1 MAIENGEQPQT
12 DVRTFVNSKESEV
25 LPLLIEVEYADRVNF
40 AMQQDGVPLVERIS
54 LTNNDEAVLENVVI
68 KVTLE
73 NGDCTPWSQ
82 QIDRIDSGN
91 IFNIEPDDL
100 RLSARSLATRTEA
113 ERTALLIVV
122 ESNGRSVC
130 KDFPIELLAFDQ
142 WPGVG
147 LYPELLAAFVTPN
160 HPKVAEMLA
169 DARKSLGDLSDGQD
183 SLDGYQS
190 GNRQRA
196 AQIAEACFNAV
207 LTRGIGYISLPASFD
222 REGQRVRLV
231 DRICR
236 ENFGSCLDLSLLLS
250 SLWEQV
256 GLHPLVL
263 MLEGHAMPAV
273 WTHES
278 HLPEPAI
285 DEAARIRNLIELGEI
300 VPVES
305 TLVTQSGA
313 TFAAAVDSAKKRMQT
328 PGSGFCAVDILSGRK
343 RGVRPLPLRTD
354 AESTELDL
362 KVVDAGTKLEAAD
375 TLLDRVALADRAERK
390 ETIDSTSQEE
400 ETGSDRIERWKTRLL
415 DLSLRNRLINFRQ
428 TGRTIRLMVPDVA
441 LLEDMLADEKRF
453 SIYPKTDGDEDYL
466 RQELDARQVYTS
478 EAPAETQKRL
488 LQLYRT
494 SRSSIEET
502 GANLLHIAIGMLKW
516 FESESSETP
525 RYAPLILLPVK
536 LIRNSTGFG
545 YRYDF
550 ELSDEPL
557 RPNVTLLEKLRKEFG
572 IETDGLDD
580 LPEDEHGLDVPLIL
594 RNFRAAIRDTSR
606 WEVEES
612 VYLGLFSFNKFLM
625 WRDLQENM
633 DRLRQN
639 RLVQHFV
646 DREQKEFDSDPFPRP
661 EDLDDQVKPGELYCT
676 RDADATQ
683 LAAIRAAAD
692 KRTFV
697 LEGPPGTGK
706 SQTIA
711 NIIADSLA
719 RGKRVLFVAEK
730 MAALS
735 VVRHRLEEDGL
746 GPFCLELHSAKAS
759 KKDVLAQLQSG
770 LNVSKMIKP
779 PEWAQLCEELSLSR
793 DQLNTYVRE
802 LHELRATGES
812 LFRVLGRLSL
822 LGEGPRITI
831 PIENLIEISKEQL
844 GIWRHEIALLKE
856 RAETIDPVHENP
868 LRGIGRS
875 EWSFSLP
882 EEVRDCLLKATNS
895 VRQLDEHLSSFLDA
909 VGIIEVES
917 TSFGRDTVQVLAIM
931 ANQLLKC
938 PMPDARL
945 LTGTDAEALIAD
957 IHQLIEQGK
966 LRDAKRNDLLSRYR
980 DEYFDLDHLIHLDA
994 VNRAA
999 RLPGPLRFFAG
1010 FFARRKFRPYC
1021 TAKVPDLDTLRLD
1034 LETAREF
1041 KKLSAKLASA
1051 GEAVSVLGR
1060 RWNNGE
1066 ANWDELEK
1074 LMAWCEHFRK
1084 AAEVLHRTPNGNS
1097 LVQPLADATSDAAI
1111 VKAVSPSAKELVKAW
1126 NGWMKSWN
1134 ELKQLLITTGY
1145 DAFGTGLEIGWLSR
1159 VDDVLHR
1166 WSDSIPQLNDWCA
1179 WRRARDSATKQGLT
1193 DLIEQYE
1200 RGELKRDQLND
1211 VFERSFGEKWF
1222 TAIANSTVAIR
1233 EFNAGAHT
1241 NMITRFR
1248 RIDQL
1253 LIDRTHQ
1260 MVVARLSE
1268 RMPARSS
1275 QASAQSEL
1283 GILRREL
1290 EKKRRHLPT
1299 RRLIEAMPNLLP
1311 RLKPCF
1317 LMSPLSIAQYLN
1329 TNLPPF
1335 DLVIFDEASQIPVWD
1350 SIGAI
1355 ARGNEVVIVGDSKQ
1369 LPPTNFFNTIDDD
1382 DDYNDEDFAVDDM
1395 ESILKECNASGIP
1408 RMQLLWH
1415 YRSRHESLIA
1425 FSNHHYYENRLHTF
1439 PSPEKRSAELGVT
1452 FRHVADGVY
1461 DRGVSRTNRIEASKV
1476 VEEVVL
1482 RLKGSNT
1489 PDSIGV
1495 VTFNQAQQSLIEDL
1509 LDAKRREMPEIESF
1523 FTNEVSEPVF
1533 VKNLENVQGDE
1544 RDTIIFSVGYGP
1556 DHTGKPSMNFGP
1568 LNKDGGERRLNVAI
1582 TRARKRLIV
1591 FSSLRSD
1598 QIDLKRTRSIGVKH
1612 FKTFLDYADRGLK
1625 AIAEAID
1632 YSGVR
1637 EFESGFERAVWN
1649 ALTERGWEV
1658 DTQVGCAGYRIDL
1671 SVRDP
1676 DRPGRYI
1683 IGIECDGAAY
1693 HSAKTARDRDRL
1705 RQSVLEGL
1713 GWRIERI
1720 WSTEWKI
1727 NPDHC
1732 ITVIEQAINDAK
1744 RGIPATHNVP
1754 TTTTKTATDPE
1765 VQERANSQQAKFE
1778 LQSDPVDKQTNL
1790 YTEGS
1795 AIPAG
1800 PPEYKLATPTHSGLN
1815 RLDIFDYSST
1825 TKAVNALGEIVKV
1838 EGPILEELAFRSLAE
1853 WFGNNRV
1860 IERYRDHFRDI
1871 LAQALQSQPIK
1882 NENHVLWPAEFDPIE
1897 FTTFRIPG
1905 PEENDRRSLEH
1916 IPLIERANAVVHVV
1930 NYQFGLPR
1938 EDLIRETAKLFGFN
1952 RITSRTREAVGDAID
1967 LAISQGRVECRDG
1980 QVSVTEI

>member
-1 MAIENGEQPQT
+1 MSWEANKMDDTAHAEESLPIAIG
-12 DVRTFVNSKESEV
+12 
-25 LPLLIEVEYADRVNF
+25 VEYADRVNF

-54 LTNNDEAVLENVVI
+54 LTNIDEVVAENVVI
-68 KVTLE
+68 KVALE
-73 NGDCTPWSQ
+73 NGECEPWSQ
-82 QIDRIDSGN
+82 QIERIDSGN
-91 IFNIEPDDL
+91 IFNIEPDGL
-100 RLSARSLATRTEA
+100 RLRARSLATRTEA
-113 ERTALLIVV
+113 ERTVLHIVV

-130 KDFPIELLAFDQ
+130 KDVPIELLAFDQ
-142 WPGVG
+142 WPGAG

-160 HPKVAEMLA
+160 HPKVAELLR
-169 DARKSLGDLSDGQD
+169 DARKSLGDLSGGQD
-183 SLDGYQS
+183 ALEGYQS
-190 GNRQRA
+190 GSRQRA

-207 LTRGIGYISLPASFD
+207 LTRGIGYISSPASFD
-222 REGQRVRLV
+222 REGQRIRLV

-263 MLEGHAMPAV
+263 LFEGHAMPAV

-305 TLVTQSGA
+305 TLVTQPGA
-313 TFAAAVDSAKKRMQT
+313 TFAGAVDSAKKRMQT

-343 RGVRPLPLRTD
+343 RGVRPLPLRVD
-354 AESTELDL
+354 AKSTELDL
-362 KVVDAGTKLEAAD
+362 KEVDAGARPEAAD
-375 TLLDRVALADRAERK
+375 TLLDRVALADRAERRAAI
-390 ETIDSTSQEE
+390 ESTSQEE

-428 TGRTIRLMVPDVA
+428 TGRTVRLMVPDVA
-441 LLEDMLADEKRF
+441 RLEDMLADETQF
-453 SIYPKTDGDEDYL
+453 SIYPKTDGDEEYL
-466 RQELDARQVYTS
+466 RQQLDAQQLYTS

-488 LQLYRT
+488 LLLYRT

-502 GANLLHIAIGMLKW
+502 GANLLHLAVGMLKW

-550 ELSDEPL
+550 SLSDEPL
-557 RPNVTLLEKLRKEFG
+557 RPNVTLLEKLRTDFG

-612 VYLGLFSFNKFLM
+612 VFLGLFSFNKFLM

-639 RLVQHFV
+639 RLVRHFV
-646 DREQKEFDSDPFPRP
+646 DPAQEGFDPDPFPRP

-759 KKDVLAQLQSG
+759 KKDVLAQLQAG
-770 LNVSKMIKP
+770 LSAASMSEP
-779 PEWAQLCEELSLSR
+779 PEWRQLCEELELTR

-802 LHELRATGES
+802 LHEPRATGES
-812 LFRVLGRLSL
+812 LYQVLGRLSL
-822 LGEGPRITI
+822 LGDGPRVVI
-831 PIENLIEISKEQL
+831 PTDNMILISQEQL
-844 GIWRHEIALLKE
+844 SIWRREIVLIQE
-856 RAETIDPVHENP
+856 RAGTIDPPHEHP
-868 LRGIGRS
+868 LRGIGRA

-882 EEVRDCLLKATNS
+882 EEVRECLSKATDS
-895 VRQLDEHLSSFLDA
+895 ARQLDERLSAFLDA
-909 VGIIEVES
+909 VGIKEI
-917 TSFGRDTVQVLAIM
+917 TSSALGRDAVQVLAIM
-931 ANQLLKC
+931 ANQLLHC
-938 PMPDARL
+938 PLPDSRL
-945 LTGTDAEALIAD
+945 LLGTDASALIAD
-957 IHQLIEQGK
+957 LHRLIEQGK
-966 LRDAKRNDLLSRYR
+966 LRDAKRNELLSRYR
-980 DEYFDLDHLIHLDA
+980 EEFLDLDHVVHLDA

-999 RLPGPLRFFAG
+999 RLPGPISLIAG
-1010 FFARRKFRPYC
+1010 LFARRKFRPYC
-1021 TAKVPDLDTLRLD
+1021 TASVPNLDTLRSD
-1034 LETAREF
+1034 LEAAREF
-1041 KKLSAKLASA
+1041 KQLSAKLASS
-1051 GEAVSVLGR
+1051 GEAASVLGR
-1060 RWNNGE
+1060 RWNDGQ
-1066 ANWDELEK
+1066 ADWDQLEN
-1074 LMAWCEHFRK
+1074 LVAWCEKFRK
-1084 AAEVLHRTPNGNS
+1084 AADVLHRAPSGAS
-1097 LVQPLADATSDAAI
+1097 LVHPLADTASDSALVQAS
-1111 VKAVSPSAKELVKAW
+1111 SPSAKQLVMAW
-1126 NGWMKSWN
+1126 NVWAKTWN
-1134 ELKQLLITTGY
+1134 ALKQLLVTTGAN
-1145 DAFGTGLEIGWLSR
+1145 AFGSGLEIGWLSR
-1159 VDDVLHR
+1159 VEEVLHR
-1166 WSDSIPQLNDWCA
+1166 WSDSIPDLNDWCS
-1179 WRRARDSATKQGLT
+1179 WRRARDSAVEHGLA
-1193 DLIEQYE
+1193 DLLEHYE
-1200 RGELKRDQLND
+1200 RGELERDQLSD

-1222 TAIANSTVAIR
+1222 TALANSIVAIR

-1241 NMITRFR
+1241 NLISRFR
-1248 RIDQL
+1248 RIDQI
-1253 LIDRTHQ
+1253 LIDRTRQ
-1260 MVVARLSE
+1260 MVAARLSE
-1268 RMPARSS
+1268 KMPARSS
-1275 QASAQSEL
+1275 QASGQSEM

-1299 RRLIEAMPNLLP
+1299 RRMIEAMPNLLP

-1329 TNLPPF
+1329 TDLPPF
-1335 DLVIFDEASQIPVWD
+1335 DLVVFDEASQIPVWD
-1350 SIGAI
+1350 AIGAI
-1355 ARGNEVVIVGDSKQ
+1355 ARGSEVIVVGDSKQ
-1369 LPPTNFFNTIDDD
+1369 LPPTNFFNTIDGD
-1382 DDYNDEDFAVDDM
+1382 DDYGDEDFAIDDM

-1408 RMQLLWH
+1408 SMQLRWH

-1439 PSPEKRSAELGVT
+1439 PSPEECSAELGVT

-1461 DRGVSRTNRIEASKV
+1461 DRGVSRTNRIEACKV

-1482 RLKGSNT
+1482 RLTGSNT
-1489 PDSIGV
+1489 TDSIGV

-1509 LDAKRREMPEIESF
+1509 LDAKRREMPEIEEF
-1523 FTNEVSEPVF
+1523 FTNEVPEPVF

-1556 DHTGKPSMNFGP
+1556 DQTGKPSMNFGP

-1582 TRARKRLIV
+1582 TRARWRLIV

-1598 QIDLKRTRSIGVKH
+1598 QIDLKRTRSLGVKH
-1612 FKTFLDYADRGLK
+1612 FKTFLDYADRGSK

-1637 EFESGFERAVWN
+1637 EFDSGFERAVWK
-1649 ALTERGWEV
+1649 ALTDRGWEV

-1671 SVRDP
+1671 AVRDP
-1676 DRPGRYI
+1676 NRPGRYL
-1683 IGIECDGAAY
+1683 IGVECDGAAY

-1720 WSTEWKI
+1720 WSTEWRI
-1727 NPDHC
+1727 NPDRC
-1732 ITVIEQAINDAK
+1732 IAVIERAIDDAKNGVPAATVIPDSTPKSHASITTSTQQTECGFIDKSSATQGKLYADGQPTVQPAK
-1744 RGIPATHNVP
+1744 IP
-1754 TTTTKTATDPE
+1754 
-1765 VQERANSQQAKFE
+1765 R
-1778 LQSDPVDKQTNL
+1778 
-1790 YTEGS
+1790 S
-1795 AIPAG
+1795 APLAG
-1800 PPEYKLATPTHSGLN
+1800 PPEYKEAKPSDHRLAQI
-1815 RLDIFDYSST
+1815 DIYDQSST
-1825 TKAVNALGEIVKV
+1825 ATAAAALGKIVSV
-1838 EGPILEELAFRSLAE
+1838 EGPIVEEIALRRLAE
-1853 WFGNNRV
+1853 WFGDRRV
-1860 IERYRDHFRDI
+1860 TERYRDRFAEIRE
-1871 LAQALQSQPIK
+1871 AALQSQPIRL
-1882 NENHVLWPAEFDPIE
+1882 ENGVFWPADSDPTE
-1897 FTTFRIPG
+1897 FTTFRVPG
-1905 PEENDRRSLEH
+1905 SETESRRDLQH
-1916 IPLIERANAVVHVV
+1916 IPLIERVNAVVHVLGE
-1930 NYQFGLPR
+1930 QFGLPR
-1938 EDLIRETAKLFGFN
+1938 QDLESETAKLFGMQ
-1952 RITSRTREAVGDAID
+1952 RASGRTRVAISEAVE
-1967 LAISQGRVECRDG
+1967 LAIVLGRATCNEDQITVPAP
-1980 QVSVTEI
+1980 